1 MNTPPDLAHTD
12 VSGRRLAVRH
22 REGHA
27 PTLLFLPGY
36 ASDMDGGK
44 ATAIDDYAARN
55 GIACLRFDYSGTGL
69 SDGDFADGTLATWRE
84 EMLHMIDHVAATGPI
99 IVIGSSMGG
108 WLALHAASERPE
120 RIAGLLGIAAAPDF
134 TDWGFSEEQ
143 KATIRET
150 GKLEEP
156 NPYGPEPYVTHRGFW
171 EAGEQLK
178 LLGATIAFEGPARFV
193 HGDEDADVPW
203 GIAARA
209 MAQLAGTDV
218 QLKLIKHGGHR
229 LSEPHE
235 IAAILKSLDELVSLC
250 P

>member
-12 VSGRRLAVRH
+12 VAGRRLAVRH
-22 REGHA
+22 RTGHA

-44 ATAIDDYAARN
+44 AVAIDDYAARHST
-55 GIACLRFDYSGTGL
+55 GCLRFDYSGTGL

-108 WLALHAASERPE
+108 WLALHAAVARPD

-156 NPYGPEPYVTHRGFW
+156 NPYGPEPYVTHRGFF

-178 LLGATIAFEGPARFV
+178 LLGSTIGYDGPARFV

-203 GIAARA
+203 RIAARA
-209 MAQLAGTDV
+209 MAQLASSDV

-235 IAAILKSLDELVSLC
+235 IEAILASLDELVNAV